1 MKKVIL
7 LLKNKIFVIKY
18 MIIIFYIIGLSILFI
33 LFFKKEISELL
44 FFFNFVSINLFIL
57 VILFFKLPQF
67 DSRKKFLRL
76 IHSLNLQEK
85 KIIGLEIGVLN
96 GAYSEEI
103 F

>member
-18 MIIIFYIIGLSILFI
+18 MIIIFYIIGLSLLFI

-44 FFFNFVSINLFIL
+44 FFFNFVLINLFIL

-67 DSRKKFLRL
+67 DF
-76 IHSLNLQEK
+76 
-85 KIIGLEIGVLN
+85 
-96 GAYSEEI
+96 A
-103 F
+103 